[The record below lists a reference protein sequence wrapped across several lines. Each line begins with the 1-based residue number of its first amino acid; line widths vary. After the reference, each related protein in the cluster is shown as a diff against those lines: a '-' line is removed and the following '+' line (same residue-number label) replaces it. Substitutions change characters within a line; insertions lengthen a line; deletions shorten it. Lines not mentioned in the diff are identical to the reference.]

1 MYGLAPLRIN
11 RAIAPEMLEPDQAR
25 VLQNVECGEDAAVL
39 KRGAG
44 QSRVDFTTGV
54 STNVLRAFAG
64 TRRDGVKF
72 LLGYT
77 EGGTLFNAI
86 APASAYEDADY
97 E

>member
-1 MYGLAPLRIN
+1 MYGLTPLRIN

-39 KRGAG
+39 RRGAG
-44 QSRVDFTTGV
+44 QSRVSFTTGIA
-54 STNVLRAFAG
+54 SNVLRAFTG

-72 LLGYT
+72 QLGYT
-77 EGGTLFNAI
+77 AGGTLFNAI
-86 APASAYEDADY
+86 DPTSAYEDADY